1 MNGLGAHFDAE
12 SAKIKAP
19 LTKYLAAY
27 SRKLS
32 AQYIFNAKLDK
43 V

>member
-1 MNGLGAHFDAE
+1 MGWVHTLMQNLYN
-12 SAKIKAP
+12 KAP
-19 LTKYLAAY
+19 HPNYKATD

-32 AQYIFNAKLDK
+32 AQYVFNAEKLDK